1 VKTRRYSQNVL
12 RKQKKPYG
20 IGKAATLT
28 EINFEAPGRCW
39 LDLERSK
46 FEGNLLV
53 SPVFAYDEQ
62 ALATAELIKQIMVDT
77 ETEFFAAAGSPIIG
91 RAEYAI
97 APYWKH

>member
-1 VKTRRYSQNVL
+1 MKTRRYSQNVL
-12 RKQKKPYG
+12 RKQKKPCG

-28 EINFEAPGRCW
+28 EINFEAPGQCW

-46 FEGNLLV
+46 FENNLLT
-53 SPVFAYDEQ
+53 SPAFAYDEQ